1 MKKIIFSKL
10 NQVSETLPSIWEGKF
25 NDNSFCYIV
34 YDNDELDIYSSDQK
48 IDLNS
53 CNLNE
58 HLLICIE
65 DILHKPECSHI
76 STDVLYEILD
86 NYDLLEKK

>member
-1 MKKIIFSKL
+1 MKKIVFSKL
-10 NQVSETLPSIWEGKF
+10 NQISETLPSIWEGKF
-25 NDNSFCYIV
+25 DDESFCYIV
-34 YDNDELDIYSSDQK
+34 YDNDELDIYSSVEK
-48 IDLNS
+48 IDLNT
-53 CNLNE
+53 CNLKQY
-58 HLLICIE
+58 LVLSIE